1 MTTRK
6 LTVKLIKSVIGAT
19 KRQRDTIRALG
30 LRKMAQEVTHEETP
44 QILGMITKV
53 QRWVEVK

>member
-1 MTTRK
+1 MTNKK
-6 LTVKLIKSVIGAT
+6 LTVKLVRSVIGANQ
-19 KRQRDTIRALG
+19 RQRDTIRALG